1 MRALSRP
8 TSLGLLGFWNSVGL
22 LNEGEA
28 ANAGILD
35 GRFAVEWVRKNIAV
49 RSAYVLSAPGSQAD
63 AADASPRQHFGGDP
77 DDITIHGQSGGGG
90 AIMTQLVLYDGQ
102 KPNYQKAIPRSNQ
115 NYAAYK
121 VQDLTVSC
129 PGLLNLADGS

>member
-1 MRALSRP
+1 MVRNDRP
-8 TSLGLLGFWNSVGL
+8 VWRTQ
-22 LNEGEA
+22 
-28 ANAGILD
+28 
-35 GRFAVEWVRKNIAV
+35 GR
-49 RSAYVLSAPGSQAD
+49 PQ
-63 AADASPRQHFGGDP
+63 QQFGGDP

-121 VQDLTVSC
+121 VQDLTVSVH
-129 PGLLNLADGS
+129 LAFSPSPNHR